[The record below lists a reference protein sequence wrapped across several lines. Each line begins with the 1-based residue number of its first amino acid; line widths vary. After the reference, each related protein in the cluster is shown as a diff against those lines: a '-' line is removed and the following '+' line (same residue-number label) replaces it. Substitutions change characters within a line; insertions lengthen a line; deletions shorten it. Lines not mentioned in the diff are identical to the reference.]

1 MRACWCVDCSVC
13 TLGDERAEREARIS
27 ASGKDLVEGSA
38 VGVGRRMVC
47 LRVDEDNGG
56 HSNISALVHQSQ
68 MVHHARK
75 LGCRFLAAS
84 PLDKDGAGFWRA
96 AGFMALRQLGCV
108 SGLFLL
114 CLWFWVQFWCRS
126 GYIVCHE
133 ILPAK
138 CILKPNKE
146 ETTEETN
153 MKASK

>member
-13 TLGDERAEREARIS
+13 TLGNERAEREARIS

-84 PLDKDGAGFWRA
+84 PLDKDGAGF
-96 AGFMALRQLGCV
+96 C
-108 SGLFLL
+108 
-114 CLWFWVQFWCRS
+114 
-126 GYIVCHE
+126 E
-133 ILPAK
+133 LPASWR
-138 CILKPNKE
+138 CGNSAAFLACFFRVCGSGCSCSSGAGQAIWYVMRSYLQNL
-146 ETTEETN
+146 
-153 MKASK
+153 S